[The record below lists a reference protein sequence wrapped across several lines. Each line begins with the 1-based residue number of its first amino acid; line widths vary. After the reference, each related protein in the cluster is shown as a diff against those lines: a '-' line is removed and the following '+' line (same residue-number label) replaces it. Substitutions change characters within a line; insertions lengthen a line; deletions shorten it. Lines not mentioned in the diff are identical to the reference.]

1 MAEIKP
7 DIETFAKI
15 KVVGVGGSGNNAIS
29 RMIDSKI
36 KGVEFV
42 AINTDAQALHHSK
55 ANEKVHIGKNLTKG
69 LGAGMNP
76 EVGRQAAEENRDE
89 IQEVLKGADMI
100 FVACGLGGGT
110 GSGAAPIVA
119 ETAKELGALTVAVVT
134 KPFSFEGA
142 QRRAIAEEALE
153 NLRDRVDSLI
163 TIPNDRLL
171 SVIDRKTT
179 LISAFRIVDDVLRQG
194 VEGISDL
201 ITNPGEVNVDFA
213 DVRTIMQDSGSALM
227 GIGVASGENRAAEA
241 AKAAINSPLL
251 ELSIDGAKGVLL
263 NISGPDITMLEV
275 HEAANIITE
284 TIDPNAKVIFGTAV
298 NDNIRKGE
306 LKITVVATGF
316 DTMRIKEA
324 PVGLVTR
331 VPLRESAPTNT
342 SHHASHSGM
351 TICSI
356 RDEEGSLP
364 EPSIPAEDFGIPE
377 DRVTFPTRS
386 LEPTPLI
393 IEEKI
398 QPRPLM
404 FRNDAKPLAEEDE
417 DLEIPAFIRRKM
429 KK

>member
-15 KVVGVGGSGNNAIS
+15 KVVGVGGSGGNAIS

-89 IQEVLKGADMI
+89 IQEVLKGADMV

-142 QRRAIAEEALE
+142 QRRAIADEALE

-227 GIGVASGENRAAEA
+227 GIGVASGENRAVEA

-316 DTMRIKEA
+316 DTARIKESPA
-324 PVGLVTR
+324 GLLTR
-331 VPLRESAPTNT
+331 VPTSNNT
-342 SHHASHSGM
+342 SYGNPTVRSV
-351 TICSI
+351 
-356 RDEEGSLP
+356 RDEEENIP

-377 DRVTFPTRS
+377 ERVTFPVRS
-386 LEPTPLI
+386 IESTPLI

-398 QPRPLM
+398 QPRSFSL
-404 FRNDAKPLAEEDE
+404 RTETKEITEDDD

>member
-15 KVVGVGGSGNNAIS
+15 KVVGVGGSGGNAIS

-89 IQEVLKGADMI
+89 IQEVLKGADMV

-142 QRRAIAEEALE
+142 QRRAIADEALE

-227 GIGVASGENRAAEA
+227 GIGVASGENRAVEA

-316 DTMRIKEA
+316 DTARIKESPA
-324 PVGLVTR
+324 GLLTR
-331 VPLRESAPTNT
+331 VPTSNNT
-342 SHHASHSGM
+342 SYGNPTVRSV
-351 TICSI
+351 
-356 RDEEGSLP
+356 RDEEENIP

-377 DRVTFPTRS
+377 ERVTFPVRS
-386 LEPTPLI
+386 IESTPLI

-398 QPRPLM
+398 QPRSFSL
-404 FRNDAKPLAEEDE
+404 RTETKEITEDDD
-417 DLEIPAFIRRKM
+417 DLEIPAIIRRKM